1 MLLVAEAEGMNTD
14 GFFNSRMKLKL
25 LGLTWEVNTT
35 SSQDTTLSDS
45 TALKKE
51 VSSCEDSDGLLSCFV
66 LSSLQ

>member
-1 MLLVAEAEGMNTD
+1 MAEAEGMNTD

-66 LSSLQ
+66 LSYLQ

>member
-1 MLLVAEAEGMNTD
+1 MAEAEGMNTD

-51 VSSCEDSDGLLSCFV
+51 VSSCED
-66 LSSLQ
+66 